1 MGYRLPPLASLRL
14 FEAAARHMSFKHA
27 ADELGLTPSAVSHGI
42 GTLETWLA
50 TPLFE
55 RSGRSL
61 ALTQA
66 GKDFLPYVTE
76 GLSMIATGARRVSPV
91 LGERRIRVSVAPT
104 FARRW
109 LTPRLGRFRQIRPDV
124 RLRIDTS
131 HRQAIF
137 PLDGVDV
144 AIRMGAGPWPGLE
157 SELLFREA
165 LLPVASPAYLAR
177 ILPEDGRIDW
187 ETVDLIHVSSVEHDW
202 PSWFEAHGLG
212 VAGRPRLSYDTV
224 ELALDAAAHGLG
236 VALCRLP
243 LCQDALAGPDIV
255 ALPFDPQ
262 SIRTGYWLI
271 LPSGREPRRD
281 IDDFLRWLRA
291 EAKSTRMDE

>member
-14 FEAAARHMSFKHA
+14 FEAAARHMSFKQA

-42 GTLETWLA
+42 DTLETWLA

-66 GKDFLPYVTE
+66 GKDYLPYVTE
-76 GLSMIATGARRVSPV
+76 ALSMIATGARRVSRV

-109 LTPRLGRFRQIRPDV
+109 LIPRLGRFRELRPDV
-124 RLRIDTS
+124 QLQIDTS
-131 HRQAIF
+131 HRQAVF

-144 AIRMGAGPWPGLE
+144 AIRMGAGPWPSLD

-165 LLPVASPAYLAR
+165 LLPVASPGYLAR
-177 ILPEDGRIDW
+177 ILLGDGRIDW
-187 ETVDLIHVSSVEHDW
+187 ETTCLIHVSSVEHDW
-202 PSWFEAHGLG
+202 PTWFEAHGLD
-212 VAGRPRLSYDTV
+212 VAGRLRLSCDTV
-224 ELALDAAAHGLG
+224 ELALDAAAQGLG

-243 LCQDALAGPDIV
+243 LCKDALAGPDIV
-255 ALPFDPQ
+255 ALPFDPH
-262 SIRTGYWLI
+262 SIPTGYWLI
-271 LPSGREPRRD
+271 LPSGREPRRE
-281 IDDFLRWLRA
+281 IDVFLRWLRD
-291 EAKSTRMDE
+291 ETRLDDR